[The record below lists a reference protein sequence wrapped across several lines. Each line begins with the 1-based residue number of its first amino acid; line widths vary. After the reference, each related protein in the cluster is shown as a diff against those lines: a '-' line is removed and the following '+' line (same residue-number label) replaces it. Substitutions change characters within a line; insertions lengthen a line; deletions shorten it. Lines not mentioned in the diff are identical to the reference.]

1 MLNTYL
7 TGLDCYCLPVQYSL
21 NHHPIFCMAQVGN
34 YLSIYLSF
42 NQTKRSLAWAHLK
55 SLHPIVSCHVCK
67 VWTECSDAKPSEFLK
82 WGVNSEVREANVG
95 ERERDLLC
103 VFVCFS
109 YRQRNQ
115 RICWWPEEQGGGN
128 NVGVLLDF
136 LLLQKGMSISR
147 PSNLY
152 LIRLVCLSFLNLR
165 QWND

>member
-1 MLNTYL
+1 MY
-7 TGLDCYCLPVQYSL
+7 
-21 NHHPIFCMAQVGN
+21 
-34 YLSIYLSF
+34 
-42 NQTKRSLAWAHLK
+42 
-55 SLHPIVSCHVCK
+55 K

-95 ERERDLLC
+95 ERERERERDLLC

-136 LLLQKGMSISR
+136 LLLQKGMSISC

-152 LIRLVCLSFLNLR
+152 LIRLLCLSFLNLI
-165 QWND
+165 QWNDWMLDFIWVFSFAKSAKKIGFLFDADLPNLGFLIIMFCYYVFWLLQCILFYFICL